1 MWAHH
6 LLFVFS
12 TGLHRRTAAKAH
24 DSRPWLGLACG
35 NCTAVTRLTIK
46 VLPPFRLLPPLRFP
60 FCWGSPYPTLQ
71 SSAFMS
77 GMKIVFTGNP
87 NLMFDF
93 NSFLSRWNPVTFE
106 ESLDFVKKVKA
117 RDYQLYLSLSDILSQ
132 KEQTPPEIYHN
143 DHDDLCKELMRFKPH
158 VRERRINKHNSFGMS
173 LLLMSVFLLSLF
185 LMFEQPLRYVVQQ
198 AFGT

>member
-1 MWAHH
+1 
-6 LLFVFS
+6 
-12 TGLHRRTAAKAH
+12 
-24 DSRPWLGLACG
+24 
-35 NCTAVTRLTIK
+35 
-46 VLPPFRLLPPLRFP
+46 
-60 FCWGSPYPTLQ
+60 
-71 SSAFMS
+71 MS

-173 LLLMSVFLLSLF
+173 LLLMSRYQQSVEVAGKSISRVAADAVAITIRKDTFRMHIDACGMHRPFVPPFGLLYL
-185 LMFEQPLRYVVQQ
+185 
-198 AFGT
+198 

>member
-1 MWAHH
+1 
-6 LLFVFS
+6 
-12 TGLHRRTAAKAH
+12 
-24 DSRPWLGLACG
+24 
-35 NCTAVTRLTIK
+35 
-46 VLPPFRLLPPLRFP
+46 
-60 FCWGSPYPTLQ
+60 
-71 SSAFMS
+71 MS

-143 DHDDLCKELMRFKPH
+143 LLFLFQDHDDLCKELMRFKPH
-158 VRERRINKHNSFGMS
+158 VQERRINKHNSFGMS
-173 LLLMSVFLLSLF
+173 LLLMSRYQQSVEVAGKSISRVAADAVAITIRKDTFRMHIDACGLHRPFVPPFGLLHL
-185 LMFEQPLRYVVQQ
+185 
-198 AFGT
+198 